1 MTAIS
6 VLIERL
12 QIPPRICS
20 YSNWNRKR
28 MTDFLRL
35 DVKKNGL
42 SGQNQSDNI
51 VSGWYFVPSFSAQ
64 APVAVYLRPM
74 EVIEPAPHS
83 VPCQSALCI
92 LEAICRIGG
101 SRHHEQ
107 RREDSP

>member
-20 YSNWNRKR
+20 YSNWSRKR
-28 MTDFLRL
+28 KIDFLRL

-51 VSGWYFVPSFSAQ
+51 VSEWYFVLSFSAQ
-64 APVAVYLRPM
+64 ASVAVYLRPM
-74 EVIEPAPHS
+74 VVIEPVPHS
-83 VPCQSALCI
+83 VTCRSALCI
-92 LEAICRIGG
+92 LEAICRIGD
-101 SRHHEQ
+101 SRHREQ
-107 RREDSP
+107 HREDSP